1 MAFGKPCRRFVDE
14 DQRILPL
21 INVVFLL
28 LIFFMVAGQLS
39 KTDPITID
47 PPKSDSDTEIAER
60 VTQVLISADGRV
72 VVDDADVTESAI
84 AGAIRAGIERSKL
97 TEVHI
102 KADGAADAAEVIR
115 IMQQVKD
122 GGATAIKLLTTQR
135 EKP

>member
-1 MAFGKPCRRFVDE
+1 MAFGKPRRRFVDE

-47 PPKSDSDTEIAER
+47 PPLSDSETELTEH
-60 VTQVLISADGRV
+60 VTQVLIGADGHL
-72 VVDDADVTESAI
+72 VVDDVDVPETGV
-84 AGAIRAGIERSKL
+84 AGAVRASIERSAN

-102 KADGAADAAEVIR
+102 KADGDAEAADVIR

-122 GGATAIKLLTTQR
+122 GGAATIKLLTTVR
-135 EKP
+135 DAP

>member
-1 MAFGKPCRRFVDE
+1 MAFGKPRRRYVDE

-39 KTDPITID
+39 KTDPISID
-47 PPKSDSDTEIAER
+47 PPQSDSDTELSDR
-60 VTQVLISADGRV
+60 VTQVLIAADGHL
-72 VVDDADVTESAI
+72 VVDDADVTEPAI
-84 AGAIRAGIERSKL
+84 AAAVRAGIERLKR

-102 KADGAADAAEVIR
+102 KADGTVDAAEVIR

-122 GGATAIKLLTTQR
+122 GGALTIKLLTTR
-135 EKP
+135 RKNP